1 MTDPDL
7 VENGAEILVLPP
19 DGLDNILDTVRMGA
33 AEYPNEHYCAGMVDG
48 AEQFHHLV
56 IALALDQDDDK

>member
-7 VENGAEILVLPP
+7 VENGAEILVLPEN
-19 DGLDNILDTVRMGA
+19 GLDNILDTVRMGA
-33 AEYPNEHYCAGMVDG
+33 AEYPDEFYSAGMVDG

-56 IALALDQDDDK
+56 IALALDRDDGK